1 LNTILQLK
9 DYNDFMIDDIDAC
22 LKTLFID
29 WADSKSNASGG
40 LGKFGEL
47 KLSLLNDE
55 LGTTAKRKEELE
67 AENVELKEDLEK
79 AKAKIRDMIPD
90 NRRAKEL
97 SDKNI
102 VLKQSLQ
109 ETLAKLTDLEVTHRG
124 LTEMKNQ
131 LEVSISSPLSL
142 SCLFLDRFFSVSLCL
157 SLSCVSLSLSLSP
170 FLLLLSLSLSP
181 VAVIEA
187 NSHTN
192 SNPRKFSQRKQ

>member
-97 SDKNI
+97 SDMNI
-102 VLKQSLQ
+102 VLKHSLQ

-131 LEVSISSPLSL
+131 LEV
-142 SCLFLDRFFSVSLCL
+142 
-157 SLSCVSLSLSLSP
+157 
-170 FLLLLSLSLSP
+170 
-181 VAVIEA
+181 
-187 NSHTN
+187 
-192 SNPRKFSQRKQ
+192 